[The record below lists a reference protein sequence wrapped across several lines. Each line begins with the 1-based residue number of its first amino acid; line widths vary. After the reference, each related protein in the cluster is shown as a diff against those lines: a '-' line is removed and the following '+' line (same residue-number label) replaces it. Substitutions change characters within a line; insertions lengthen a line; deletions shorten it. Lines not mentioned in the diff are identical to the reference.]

1 MNVFRTHHRRSR
13 SQEVVDSSCHRVCQR
28 QRVRLDPAVA
38 QQICGADIAFELVV
52 SDADTA
58 RMRILRTDG
67 EFYEEAAISLA
78 RTPELWLEQELVD
91 LRARLLD
98 ANGVCR
104 PHAVA
109 PDGVTYID
117 TRRPW
122 KQRNWAVFR
131 RVSVSLRNRPHLSN
145 YRLVGEW
152 ELLRTTTSVERPRLS
167 HNEKASRVQHSIAAA
182 EEGARRRAAK
192 ALKQLDNDLMLRAL
206 VERLTQL
213 DRSEW
218 ARLSD
223 YLPPG
228 LSQVKLRRVMVELLL
243 HHQCGCCAV
252 CGRRLY
258 GKISP
263 SRRFRQ
269 AVLDHDHDTDLVR
282 GALCV
287 SCNNA
292 EGGSLINWT
301 PELELLLDAYRANPP
316 AAAFGWNYGQ
326 PEALSPW
333 W

>member
-1 MNVFRTHHRRSR
+1 
-13 SQEVVDSSCHRVCQR
+13 
-28 QRVRLDPAVA
+28 
-38 QQICGADIAFELVV
+38 
-52 SDADTA
+52 
-58 RMRILRTDG
+58 MRILRRDG
-67 EFYEEAAISLA
+67 AFYEEGAAISLA

-122 KQRNWAVFR
+122 QQRNWAVFR
-131 RVSVSLRNRPHLSN
+131 RVSVSLWNRPHLSN

-167 HNEKASRVQHSIAAA
+167 YREKASRVQHSIAAA

-192 ALKQLDNDLMLRAL
+192 ALKQLDNDLVLRTL
-206 VERLTQL
+206 VEQLTQL
-213 DRSEW
+213 DRNEW
-218 ARLSD
+218 ARLAD

-228 LSQVKLRRVMVELLL
+228 LSQIKLWRVMVELLL
-243 HHQCGCCAV
+243 HHQGGCCAV
-252 CGRRLY
+252 CGQRAN

-263 SRRFRQ
+263 TRGSRQ
-269 AVLDHDHDTDLVR
+269 AVLDHDHHTDLVR

-292 EGGSLINWT
+292 EGGSPINST
-301 PELELLLDAYRANPP
+301 PQLEPLLDAYRANPP

-326 PEALSPW
+326 PEDRSPW